1 MADDATLF
9 PESLMMGYGYTPEWS
24 EGSIKCP
31 IYQTSTFVFKTA
43 EEGKSFFEI
52 AYGKRERKEG
62 ERIPG
67 LIYSRLNNPNNEIV
81 ESRIALWDQADDCA
95 TFESGMAAI
104 STLLLEFLQPG
115 DVLLFSSPNYGG
127 TDHFI
132 KHILQKFKIEFLE
145 FYPWETREE
154 IENKITD
161 QGLQDRISFI
171 YIETPANPTNALF
184 DIKMMVSIA
193 HAFSTDEKPVKVAV
207 DNTYMG
213 PLWQHP
219 IQLGAD
225 FSLYSATKYLGGHSD
240 ILAGAICGNEADMLR
255 VKTMRTFM
263 GNMCAPFTAWLLM
276 RSLETLKIRM
286 EEQAKNASLI
296 AQFLNQHD
304 KIKKVYY
311 LGNLT
316 PEDGE
321 AYRIYQQQYDSP
333 GAMMAFEIRGD
344 ESSAYRFLNHL
355 KLCKLAVSLG
365 STESLAEHPATMTHA
380 SVDDELKLKI
390 GITPQLVRL
399 SIGVENAKDL
409 IADLSQA
416 LDRV

>member
-132 KHILQKFKIEFLE
+132 KHILQKFKIHFLE
-145 FYPWETREE
+145 FYS
-154 IENKITD
+154 K
-161 QGLQDRISFI
+161 
-171 YIETPANPTNALF
+171 
-184 DIKMMVSIA
+184 
-193 HAFSTDEKPVKVAV
+193 
-207 DNTYMG
+207 
-213 PLWQHP
+213 
-219 IQLGAD
+219 
-225 FSLYSATKYLGGHSD
+225 
-240 ILAGAICGNEADMLR
+240 
-255 VKTMRTFM
+255 
-263 GNMCAPFTAWLLM
+263 
-276 RSLETLKIRM
+276 
-286 EEQAKNASLI
+286 
-296 AQFLNQHD
+296 
-304 KIKKVYY
+304 
-311 LGNLT
+311 
-316 PEDGE
+316 
-321 AYRIYQQQYDSP
+321 
-333 GAMMAFEIRGD
+333 
-344 ESSAYRFLNHL
+344 
-355 KLCKLAVSLG
+355 CK
-365 STESLAEHPATMTHA
+365 ETMTKVQNPCLA
-380 SVDDELKLKI
+380 S
-390 GITPQLVRL
+390 
-399 SIGVENAKDL
+399 
-409 IADLSQA
+409 
-416 LDRV
+416 

>member
-132 KHILQKFKIEFLE
+132 KHILQKFKIHFLE

-154 IENKITD
+154 IENKIID

-193 HAFSTDEKPVKVAV
+193 HTFSTDEKPVKVAV

-380 SVDDELKLKI
+380 SVDNELKLKI

-416 LDRV
+416 LNRV

>member
-1 MADDATLF
+1 MSEDTKNF

-43 EEGKSFFEI
+43 EEGKSFFEL

-95 TFESGMAAI
+95 SFESGMAAI
-104 STLLLEFLQPG
+104 STLLMEFLKPG
-115 DVLLFSSPNYGG
+115 EVLLFSSPNYGG

-132 KHILQKFKIEFLE
+132 KHVLQKFKIDYVEF
-145 FYPWETREE
+145 FPWESKEE
-154 IENKITD
+154 IQNKIISNH
-161 QGLQDRISFI
+161 LQDRLAFI
-171 YIETPANPTNALF
+171 YIESPANPTNALF
-184 DIKMMVSIA
+184 DIEMMVSIA
-193 HAFSTDEKPVKVAV
+193 QEFSTTEKPIKVAV

-219 IQLGAD
+219 LQLGAD
-225 FSLYSATKYLGGHSD
+225 FTLYSATKYLGGHSD
-240 ILAGAICGNEADMLR
+240 ILAGAICGKQEDILR
-255 VKTMRTFM
+255 IKNMRTFL

-286 EEQAKNASLI
+286 EEQARNA
-296 AQFLNQHD
+296 AVVADFLNTHS
-304 KIKKVYY
+304 KINKVFY

-316 PEDGE
+316 PEDGNS
-321 AYRIYQQQYDSP
+321 YRIYQKQYSSP
-333 GAMMAFEIRGD
+333 GAMISFEIKGEEED
-344 ESSAYRFLNHL
+344 AFRFLNQL

-365 STESLAEHPATMTHA
+365 STETLAEHPATMTHA
-380 SVDDELKLKI
+380 GVDDELKLKI
-390 GITPQLVRL
+390 GITSQLIRL

-409 IADLSQA
+409 IADLNQA
-416 LDRV
+416 LASV

>member
-1 MADDATLF
+1 MADDATLS

-67 LIYSRLNNPNNEIV
+67 LIYSRLNNPNIEIV
-81 ESRIALWDQADDCA
+81 ESRIALWDQAPDCA

-132 KHILQKFKIEFLE
+132 KHILKKFKIDYLE
-145 FYPWETREE
+145 FYPWETKAE
-154 IENKITD
+154 IENKMMD
-161 QGLQDRISFI
+161 QGLQDRLSFI
-171 YIETPANPTNALF
+171 YIETPANPTNALI
-184 DIKMMVSIA
+184 DIEMMVSIA
-193 HAFSTDEKPVKVAV
+193 REFSTEDKPVKVAV

-219 IQLGAD
+219 LQLGAD

-240 ILAGAICGNEADMLR
+240 ILAGAICGNEADILR
-255 VKTMRTFM
+255 IKTMRTFM

-286 EEQAKNASLI
+286 EEQAKNAAII
-296 AQFLNQHD
+296 AQYLNQHA

-316 PEDGE
+316 PKDGDV
-321 AYRIYQQQYDSP
+321 YRIYQKQYDSP
-333 GAMMAFEIRGD
+333 GAMMAFEIIGD

-355 KLCKLAVSLG
+355 KICKLAVSLG

-380 SVDDELKLKI
+380 GVDDELKMKI
-390 GITPQLVRL
+390 GITPQLIRL

-409 IADLSQA
+409 IADFSQA
-416 LDRV
+416 LEQV